1 MLSIPVFVLLAWF
14 YKSFIPALCIVYQ
27 FMGTSIKVHSL
38 TNDKKGG
45 TLAIG
50 SFLRQVPFDSEHF
63 ETQSIKKPFGE
74 NKLNPELQ

>member
-1 MLSIPVFVLLAWF
+1 MHCLPIYGNFN
-14 YKSFIPALCIVYQ
+14 KN
-27 FMGTSIKVHSL
+27 SL
-38 TNDKKGG
+38 THYTDKKGE

-74 NKLNPELQ
+74 NNVNPGLARANCRKVSVI